1 MALVARAA
9 SAKISRLI
17 QRVSI
22 VHSANRQ
29 PDVETKRY
37 TMAELYELRRKILKF
52 SRSFPPGPVRNE
64 HRKIATS
71 MRFLSKD
78 RNWLAVHTVG
88 SAEVRGIED

>member
-9 SAKISRLI
+9 SAKISPRLI

-37 TMAELYELRRKILKF
+37 TMAELYELRRKILALVPARTC
-52 SRSFPPGPVRNE
+52 S
-64 HRKIATS
+64 
-71 MRFLSKD
+71 
-78 RNWLAVHTVG
+78 
-88 SAEVRGIED
+88 

>member
-9 SAKISRLI
+9 SAKISPRLI

-22 VHSANRQ
+22 VHSANLQ

-37 TMAELYELRRKILKF
+37 TMAELYERAGRY

-88 SAEVRGIED
+88 SAEVHGIED